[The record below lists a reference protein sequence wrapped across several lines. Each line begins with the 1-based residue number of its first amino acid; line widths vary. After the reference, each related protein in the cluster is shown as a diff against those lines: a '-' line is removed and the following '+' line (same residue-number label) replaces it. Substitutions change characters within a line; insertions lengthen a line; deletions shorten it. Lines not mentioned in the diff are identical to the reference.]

1 VTLPQATY
9 LAALRIWRASLSS
22 GQRRPRPIMQPAV
35 RPALL
40 RAGWVVE
47 VESTPARIGGGF
59 IRCFDLTPEG
69 DAALDASEHADVAM
83 SLAQLGQAP
92 TRNPPVISAPAD
104 PFVPTARRGR

>member
-1 VTLPQATY
+1 MTIPQATY

-40 RAGWVVE
+40 RNGWVVE
-47 VESTPARIGGGF
+47 VAPVPAKAGGF

-69 DAALDASEHADVAM
+69 DAALDASEHAEVAV
-83 SLAQLGQAP
+83 SLARLGSAS
-92 TRNPPVISAPAD
+92 TRNPPVLCTPSD
-104 PFVPTARRGR
+104 KFVPTARRGR